1 MMPTTKDDNY
11 NDDDDR
17 DNDHDY
23 DDMSWKGQCDDDLTL
38 VNVLGQYWNNHIT
51 IGVTI
56 WLTGEPAWPGVGAPR
71 VSSFYDQN
79 EPVAK
84 AMSSIMMTFTIIQV
98 MMLMVVRLGRSSL
111 LISIIILVMTHDDDD
126 CEIGMILWGG
136 GALLLID
143 FLPADQDRPS
153 REGDILCVR
162 THNTYFVLCVH
173 VTRITG
179 TY

>member
-1 MMPTTKDDNY
+1 M
-11 NDDDDR
+11 
-17 DNDHDY
+17 
-23 DDMSWKGQCDDDLTL
+23 
-38 VNVLGQYWNNHIT
+38 
-51 IGVTI
+51 
-56 WLTGEPAWPGVGAPR
+56 GAPR
-71 VSSFYDQN
+71 VSSIYDQN

-111 LISIIILVMTHDDDD
+111 LVSIIILVMTHDDDD

-153 REGDILCVR
+153 REGDTL
-162 THNTYFVLCVH
+162 
-173 VTRITG
+173 
-179 TY
+179 

>member
-1 MMPTTKDDNY
+1 MCSSSSKPTRRCWIPSMWVEFCQQISPNWNRQESHMMPTTKDDNY

-98 MMLMVVRLGRSSL
+98 MMLMMVRLGWSSVDL
-111 LISIIILVMTHDDDD
+111 HYPHD
-126 CEIGMILWGG
+126 
-136 GALLLID
+136 
-143 FLPADQDRPS
+143 
-153 REGDILCVR
+153 
-162 THNTYFVLCVH
+162 
-173 VTRITG
+173 
-179 TY
+179 

>member
-1 MMPTTKDDNY
+1 MCSSSSKPTRRCWIPSMWVKFCQQLSPNWNRQESHMMPTTKDDNY

-38 VNVLGQYWNNHIT
+38 VNVLGQYWNNHII

-71 VSSFYDQN
+71 VSSIYDQN

-111 LISIIILVMTHDDDD
+111 LVSIIILVMTHDVDDD
-126 CEIGMILWGG
+126 DWRSGWSSGVGEH
-136 GALLLID
+136 
-143 FLPADQDRPS
+143 FS
-153 REGDILCVR
+153 
-162 THNTYFVLCVH
+162 
-173 VTRITG
+173 
-179 TY
+179 